1 MVIENIALLVEVFAV
16 IWCIHLCYGEKIKCD
31 WKTLAL
37 VIIDIVI
44 MNLIN
49 YEYLPKWMSSVIY
62 PIIAI
67 YCGFRFGWNI
77 RKIIVNNVLYLIL
90 MSILQMLCL
99 SIASII
105 SMLSNT

>member
-44 MNLIN
+44 MNIFLN
-49 YEYLPKWMSSVIY
+49 GCHL
-62 PIIAI
+62 
-67 YCGFRFGWNI
+67 
-77 RKIIVNNVLYLIL
+77 
-90 MSILQMLCL
+90 
-99 SIASII
+99 
-105 SMLSNT
+105 

>member
-44 MNLIN
+44 MNLIDSGYIPSAVN
-49 YEYLPKWMSSVIY
+49 V
-62 PIIAI
+62 AI
-67 YCGFRFGWNI
+67 YSLRAMGA
-77 RKIIVNNVLYLIL
+77 L
-90 MSILQMLCL
+90 
-99 SIASII
+99 
-105 SMLSNT
+105 